1 MQQRSVKSQKWMMKF
16 LKLSRSFNILLA
28 QYGWERLPLF
38 FLLKSNPC
46 KTEQLLQ
53 EIELQ
58 QKKPD
63 KDGKHI
69 EKPIR
74 NNPNIKGTC

>member
-1 MQQRSVKSQKWMMKF
+1 MV
-16 LKLSRSFNILLA
+16 
-28 QYGWERLPLF
+28 ERGCHCF

-69 EKPIR
+69 GKPIR